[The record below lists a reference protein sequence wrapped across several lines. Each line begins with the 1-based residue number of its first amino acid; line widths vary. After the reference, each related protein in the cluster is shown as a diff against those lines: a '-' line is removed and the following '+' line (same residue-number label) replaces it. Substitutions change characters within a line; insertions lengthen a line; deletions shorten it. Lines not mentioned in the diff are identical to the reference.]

1 MQTVVFAA
9 FLHLGHTTNCGC
21 AQLGPNT
28 LWLWLPMPLVVVAF
42 GHNKLGTLGGNKL
55 WGIGCGTWPQQTVVT
70 TNCRNCS
77 CHWALTA
84 NNLCDFSNVV
94 AFGHNK
100 LLGIADFSNAVAFGH
115 NKLLSLTANMP
126 FKCCGCWSKQT
137 VVVTDCKSKNRSKF
151 SDF

>member
-1 MQTVVFAA
+1 MAVT
-9 FLHLGHTTNCGC
+9 LCHNKLWLWHLVITNCGC
-21 AQLGPNT
+21 GTFLRTIITALYSWPKTLTRYVKYGLPKYAMPGCCTWRPQQTVGVALGR
-28 LWLWLPMPLVVVAF
+28 
-42 GHNKLGTLGGNKL
+42 NKL

-100 LLGIADFSNAVAFGH
+100 LLG
-115 NKLLSLTANMP
+115 MP
-126 FKCCGCWSKQT
+126 T
-137 VVVTDCKSKNRSKF
+137 VPCK
-151 SDF
+151 